1 MMVPIQ
7 VIRWYRQCYDGT
19 DSCAI
24 VVPIRRYSHYRLSYL
39 QRCISF
45 ESYIKPQQS
54 QYRACL
60 WCVVYL
66 LNPTSNHNKPAL
78 LDIITMLY
86 IFWILHQTTTAHTMP
101 CAHICCISFESYI
114 KPQHYMIWAITSI
127 VVYLLNPTSNH
138 NGGVMLNNDAKLY
151 IFWLLH
157 QTTTSARCGCEWWW
171 LYIFWLLHQTTTV
184 WLTHRIKLEL
194 YIFWLLHQTTTDSRA
209 KNMMLCCISF
219 DSYIKPQLVASFYGM
234 SKRCISFDSYIKP
247 QHRPRL
253 HRYAPVV
260 YLLTPTSNHNVLI
273 VLHFLQQ
280 LYIFWLLH
288 QTTTC
293 RAWATCPLSCISFD
307 SYIKPQ
313 RMGIWR

>member
-138 NGGVMLNNDAKLY
+138 NTRCTTNVSSLLY
-151 IFWLLH
+151 IFWILH
-157 QTTTSARCGCEWWW
+157 QTTTRASW
-171 LYIFWLLHQTTTV
+171 QT
-184 WLTHRIKLEL
+184 
-194 YIFWLLHQTTTDSRA
+194 
-209 KNMMLCCISF
+209 
-219 DSYIKPQLVASFYGM
+219 
-234 SKRCISFDSYIKP
+234 SKARCISFDSYIKP
-247 QHRPRL
+247 QHQDRL
-253 HRYAPVV
+253 LV
-260 YLLTPTSNHNVLI
+260 TI
-273 VLHFLQQ
+273 
-280 LYIFWLLH
+280 
-288 QTTTC
+288 
-293 RAWATCPLSCISFD
+293 
-307 SYIKPQ
+307 
-313 RMGIWR
+313 